1 MTEEREFFLKLN
13 VDVAKILS
21 ALEVRY
27 IIERNPVSKTRIN
40 HLLRRLYVVKEEIND
55 ALKEVWE

>member
-1 MTEEREFFLKLN
+1 MTEEREFFMKLN

-27 IIERNPVSKTRIN
+27 VVEGNPVSKTRIN
-40 HLLRRLYVVKEEIND
+40 HLLRRLYVVKEEIDD

>member
-1 MTEEREFFLKLN
+1 MTEEREFFMNLN
-13 VDVAKILS
+13 VDVVKIIS
-21 ALEVRY
+21 TLEVRY
-27 IIERNPVSKTRIN
+27 ITERNPVSKTRIN